1 MTLQERIRD
10 RKIGIV
16 GMARSGMAVAMLAD
30 EFGGRPFVSDSKDA
44 GFLEAQLERLAGL
57 RISFETGGHSDKLLA
72 CDYLVV
78 SPGVPLDAEILVRAR
93 QKGIPVFS
101 EIEFASWAC
110 RGKIIAVTGS
120 NGKTTTTTLI
130 GEMCSQGGLDT
141 FVGGNIGL
149 PFSEIAIKV
158 PENGVAVI
166 EVSNFQLQTIADFTP
181 DTALILNLTPDH
193 LDRHGSFEEY
203 KRAKYRITENQGPV
217 QSLIVNLDD
226 PEIAVADMGTR
237 ASVQYFSVGDNP
249 RALSFVREEVLFCR
263 TGGAEV
269 PVINIGEIMIPG
281 PHNLQNAA
289 AAVAAASLYG
299 VGPDDMKKV
308 LSNFPG
314 VEHRLENVG
323 RVAGVNFVNDSKATN
338 VDSVCYALRSMNTLV
353 HLIAGGRDKG
363 GRFEKIAE
371 YGRGKIKGIIAIGEA
386 KEKIFNAL
394 GQAFPVQFADTLEQA
409 VSQAFEAAFPGETVL
424 LSPGCASF
432 DQFEDF
438 EHRGR
443 VFKDAVAN
451 LKNGKNENEA
461 LSQR

>member
-16 GMARSGMAVAMLAD
+16 GMARSGIAAAMLAD
-30 EFGGRPFVSDSKDA
+30 EFGGKPFVSDSKDA
-44 GFLEAQLERLAGL
+44 KLLDAQVERLSGL
-57 RISFETGGHSDKLLA
+57 KIPFETGRHSDELLT
-72 CDYLVV
+72 CDYIVV
-78 SPGVPLDAEILVRAR
+78 SPGVPLEIEILAKAR
-93 QKGIPVFS
+93 HKGIPLFS

-130 GEMCSQGGLDT
+130 GEIFSRVGFDT

-149 PFSEIAIKV
+149 PFSEIALKV
-158 PENGVAVI
+158 PEDGVAVI

-181 DTALILNLTPDH
+181 DTALLLNLTPDH
-193 LDRHGSFEEY
+193 LDRHGTFDDY
-203 KRAKYRITENQGPV
+203 KRAKYRITENQGPD

-226 PEIAVADMGTR
+226 PEIVVDDMDTD
-237 ASVQYFSVGDNP
+237 AKVHYFSVGDKAQ
-249 RALSFVREEVLFCR
+249 ALSFVREGTLYCR
-263 TGGAEV
+263 VGGLET
-269 PVINIGEIMIPG
+269 PVINSSEILIPG

-289 AAVAAASLYG
+289 AAAAAASLHG
-299 VGPDDMKKV
+299 VAPEDIKKV
-308 LSNFPG
+308 LSDFPG

-323 RVAGVNFVNDSKATN
+323 RVAGISFVNDSKATN
-338 VDSVCYALRSMNTLV
+338 VDSVCYALRSVSTPV
-353 HLIAGGRDKG
+353 YLIAGGRDKG
-363 GRFEKIAE
+363 GQFEKIVE
-371 YGRGKIKGIIAIGEA
+371 HGRDKIKGIIAIGEA
-386 KEKIFNAL
+386 RDKIFNAL
-394 GQAFPVQFADTLEQA
+394 GQAFPVEFADTLEQA
-409 VSQAFEAAFPGETVL
+409 VRQAFEAAFPGETVM

-432 DQFEDF
+432 DQFENF

-443 VFKDAVAN
+443 VFKDAVAT